1 MRGGW
6 VLLGDKKRAC
16 IGFVGAGKAGVSLG
30 AYFRSKGLE
39 ISGYLSR
46 SRKSAISAAELTS
59 SKAFTALS
67 DLVTASDI
75 IIVSTPDGSIA
86 KVWKELRKCDIRD
99 RIVCHLSGSLSSDIF
114 DGIEAKGSIGY
125 SVHPMFA
132 FGGRDGNFEDVE
144 KAFFTIE
151 GAKERLDEVR
161 EIFLCTGN
169 RTFVIDKKQKHL
181 YHVSN
186 VMVSNLVTAL
196 LSLGT
201 ESFERCGVSGGEAL
215 EALLPLI
222 KGNIENIAK
231 RGFPGSLT
239 GPVER
244 NDTDTIMKHLDV
256 LGEEERQIYSLLSK
270 KLAELSKVKHPGRD
284 QSKLLEL
291 LEKYNL

>member
-1 MRGGW
+1 MD
-6 VLLGDKKRAC
+6 DKKRVC
-16 IGFVGAGKAGVSLG
+16 ISFIGAGKAGVSLG

-67 DLVTASDI
+67 DLAASSDM
-75 IIVSTPDGSIA
+75 IIVSTPDGAIA
-86 KVWKELRKCDIRD
+86 EVWEELRKCDIRD

-114 DGIEAKGSIGY
+114 DGIAAKSSFGY

-132 FGGRDGNFEDVE
+132 FSGKDGYFEGVE
-144 KAFFTIE
+144 KACFTLE
-151 GAKERLDEVR
+151 GAKEKLGEVR
-161 EIFLCTGN
+161 EIFMRTGN
-169 RTFVIDKKQKHL
+169 RIFVIDKSKKAL
-181 YHVSN
+181 YHASN

-196 LSLGT
+196 LSIGT
-201 ESFERCGVSGGEAL
+201 ESFEKCGVKKEEAI

-222 KGNIENIAK
+222 RGNIENIAK
-231 RGFPGSLT
+231 KGFPGSLT

-256 LGEEERQIYSLLSK
+256 MEEDERLIYSLLTK
-270 KLAELSKVKHPGRD
+270 KLAKLSKVKHPGRD

-291 LEKYNL
+291 LEKNL